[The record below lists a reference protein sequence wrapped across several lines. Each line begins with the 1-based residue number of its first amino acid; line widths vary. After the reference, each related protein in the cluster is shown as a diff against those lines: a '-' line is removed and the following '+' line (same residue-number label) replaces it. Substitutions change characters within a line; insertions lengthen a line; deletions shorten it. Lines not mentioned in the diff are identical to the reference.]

1 MLLHNADLP
10 MPPRKRQKKQPGN
23 RDDDPLNRVLAA
35 IGKDRSGMWELSPAR
50 VYLEEI
56 KIAYL
61 RRRAPLTSEARK
73 QLGKYRALTAK
84 RFELRRR
91 FKLPYDDI
99 VIVGLQR
106 IKPDTVEGELR
117 NRLTDLDDAEVIG
130 LAKIEANERFE
141 DRIIAS
147 LLRSKDGYR
156 KREVRTLVVEPF
168 LQFLEQYKVVPS
180 RELPLNRMMRT
191 VFDWLGIPTRLRPT
205 DAGIRTIFRDFRRIR
220 KASRRAR
227 REA

>member
-10 MPPRKRQKKQPGN
+10 MPPRKRQKQPGN
-23 RDDDPLNRVLAA
+23 RDDDPLNRLLAA

-50 VYLEEI
+50 IYLEEI
-56 KIAYL
+56 KNTYL
-61 RRRAPLTSEARK
+61 GRRAPLTSEVRR
-73 QLGKYRALTAK
+73 QLGRYRALTAK

-91 FKLPYDDI
+91 LKLTYDDI
-99 VIVGLQR
+99 VILGLQR
-106 IKPDTVEGELR
+106 IHPDSIEEELR
-117 NRLTDLDDAEVIG
+117 DRLTDLDDNEVIG
-130 LAKIEANERFE
+130 LAKVEANERLE
-141 DRIIAS
+141 DRIVAS

-168 LQFLEQYKVVPS
+168 LQFLEQHKVVPS
-180 RELPLNRMMRT
+180 RALPLNRMMRA

-205 DAGIRTIFRDFRRIR
+205 DAGIRTIFRDFRRSR